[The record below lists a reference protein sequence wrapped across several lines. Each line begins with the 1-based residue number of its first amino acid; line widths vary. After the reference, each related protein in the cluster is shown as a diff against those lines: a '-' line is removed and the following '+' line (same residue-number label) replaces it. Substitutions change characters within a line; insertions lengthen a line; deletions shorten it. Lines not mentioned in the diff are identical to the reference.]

1 MALLVAPLS
10 GASQPYT
17 AIAITL
23 VGPIPP
29 LQPPHLPPSRLRHT
43 RHRLPISQSTCRAC
57 SQTLARPNH
66 QQHMPLSSHQ
76 GARAQSTW
84 LDTSPNGMLLQSHFN
99 LLTTTTTTITTR
111 TQRKL
116 SNHVQ
121 LKILNIPGR
130 TGNRPGTG
138 QKTNSHKPKKP
149 VPAAAR
155 PHTLPKNPLLT
166 SNLSPR
172 RGELAAHA
180 SPPPTHTRA
189 YCASQA
195 TSKGTCTSEQ

>member
-10 GASQPYT
+10 GASRPYT

-76 GARAQSTW
+76 GARAQSAW
-84 LDTSPNGMLLQSHFN
+84 LDTSPNGMFLQSHYN
-99 LLTTTTTTITTR
+99 LPTTTTTTG

-116 SNHVQ
+116 SNHAQ
-121 LKILNIPGR
+121 RKILNQPKQDR
-130 TGNRPGTG
+130 QQDTNRSKDKQP
-138 QKTNSHKPKKP
+138 QAKKTC
-149 VPAAAR
+149 ARR
-155 PHTLPKNPLLT
+155 PHTLPKEEPL
-166 SNLSPR
+166 
-172 RGELAAHA
+172 AHFKSFPKA
-180 SPPPTHTRA
+180 R
-189 YCASQA
+189 
-195 TSKGTCTSEQ
+195 